1 MADRTILMQEN
12 GRLTMR
18 GLFMLNG
25 YPTAF
30 HDDGD
35 VLAYTVD
42 WSRWLGSNTISAVTN
57 TSEADMAI
65 TGESNTTTT
74 ATFTVRLD
82 EGSSGELEQQITD
95 SAGQKKAL
103 RIRYRSRRDD
113 EQEDYQH

>member
-30 HDDGD
+30 HDDD
-35 VLAYTVD
+35 DKLTYTVD
-42 WSRWLGSNTISAVTN
+42 WSRWLGANTISAVTN
-57 TSEADMAI
+57 TADDMTI

-74 ATFTVRLD
+74 ATFTVELD
-82 EGSSGELEQQITD
+82 DGASGELEQQITD
-95 SAGQKKAL
+95 SGGQKKTL

-113 EQEDYQH
+113 EQEDYRI

>member
-1 MADRTILMQEN
+1 MADRTILVQEN

-18 GLFMLNG
+18 GLFMLTG

-35 VLAYTVD
+35 KLTYTVD

-57 TSEADMAI
+57 TAESDVTI
-65 TGESNTTTT
+65 SGESNTTTT
-74 ATFTVRLD
+74 AAFTAELD
-82 EGSSGELEQQITD
+82 TGASAEVEQQITD
-95 SAGQKKAL
+95 SAGQKKTL

-113 EQEDYQH
+113 EQRDYPV